1 MSILSKVMDTFRMND
16 GDIDDTDLFDTEDDY
31 EVEDR
36 DRSSRKSRFSQRDDD
51 DDDIE
56 EGRRSLFSRSRR
68 LFR

>member
-36 DRSSRKSRFSQRDDD
+36 DRSSRKSRFSQFPVMGQRNRWWHFLK
-51 DDDIE
+51 E
-56 EGRRSLFSRSRR
+56 MNSW
-68 LFR
+68 

>member
-16 GDIDDTDLFDTEDDY
+16 EGIDDTDLFDTEDDY

-51 DDDIE
+51 DDDIPA
-56 EGRRSLFSRSRR
+56 FS
-68 LFR
+68 FPEA